1 MLCGTE
7 TRLAASMG
15 SGRERGSRITV
26 HEHRAGFATRRTER
40 ASVEGTSDRLSVVD
54 GVLRVR
60 IVAVVIAVTVV
71 VAILIVIPLI
81 AIPLIV
87 TVLGWSRLLTR
98 RGRLLTRW

>member
-1 MLCGTE
+1 
-7 TRLAASMG
+7 MG
-15 SGRERGSRITV
+15 SGRERGSRIAV
-26 HEHRAGFATRRTER
+26 HEHRAGFTTRRTER

-81 AIPLIV
+81 L